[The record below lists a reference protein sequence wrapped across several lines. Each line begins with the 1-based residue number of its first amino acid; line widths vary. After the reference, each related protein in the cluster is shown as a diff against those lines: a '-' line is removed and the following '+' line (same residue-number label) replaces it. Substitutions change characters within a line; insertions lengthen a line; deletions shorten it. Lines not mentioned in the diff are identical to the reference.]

1 MFLHR
6 NILKYTWTSPDGKA
20 YNQIDHIL
28 IDRRGH
34 LSILDYKV
42 F

>member
-6 NILKYTWTSPDGKA
+6 NILKYTWTSPDGKD
-20 YNQIDHIL
+20 YNRIDHIL
-28 IDRRGH
+28 IDKRGN
-34 LSILDYKV
+34 LSILDYEV